1 MAINLL
7 LRRLKIILRFNLH
20 IGKNFALKGI
30 DEFMLSKIFHIFI
43 LLSILHGQGQNLESS
58 SNSSLSL
65 PFSNDRYVSNSD
77 GSMMMKVNVWG
88 QVVTPGVHL
97 IYDGT
102 DFASLI
108 SIVGGPKEGAN
119 FKKLRLYREF
129 PDKEGQVVYNINF
142 QDFILTGD
150 RSNFIKIKPND
161 TIIVPQKFS
170 FLFLKQVGTVNTLF
184 SAIMIYLQIKYF
196 ANN

>member
-1 MAINLL
+1 
-7 LRRLKIILRFNLH
+7 
-20 IGKNFALKGI
+20 
-30 DEFMLSKIFHIFI
+30 
-43 LLSILHGQGQNLESS
+43 
-58 SNSSLSL
+58 
-65 PFSNDRYVSNSD
+65 
-77 GSMMMKVNVWG
+77 MKVNVWG

-119 FKKLRLYREF
+119 FKKLRLYRES

-161 TIIVPQKFS
+161 TIIVPQKFT
-170 FLFLKQVGTVNTLF
+170 FLLLKQVGTVNTLF

>member
-1 MAINLL
+1 
-7 LRRLKIILRFNLH
+7 
-20 IGKNFALKGI
+20 
-30 DEFMLSKIFHIFI
+30 MLSKIFNIII

-58 SNSSLSL
+58 SSSSPNL

-88 QVVTPGVHL
+88 QVLTPGVHL

-119 FKKLRLYREF
+119 FKKLRLYREI

-142 QDFILTGD
+142 QDFIMTGD

-170 FLFLKQVGTVNTLF
+170 FLLLKQVGTVNTLF
-184 SAIMIYLQIKYF
+184 SAIMIYLQIKYL

>member
-1 MAINLL
+1 M
-7 LRRLKIILRFNLH
+7 LK
-20 IGKNFALKGI
+20 
-30 DEFMLSKIFHIFI
+30 KIVFI
-43 LLSILHGQGQNLESS
+43 TTLLSILNGQGQNLESS
-58 SNSSLSL
+58 SNSFPSLS
-65 PFSNDRYVSNSD
+65 FSNDRYVSNAD

-88 QVVTPGVHL
+88 QVVSPGVHL

-119 FKKLRLYREF
+119 FKKLRLYREI
-129 PDKEGQVVYNINF
+129 PDKKGQVVYNINF

-161 TIIVPQKFS
+161 TIIVPQKLS
-170 FLFLKQVGTVNTLF
+170 FLLLKQVGTVNTLF

>member
-1 MAINLL
+1 
-7 LRRLKIILRFNLH
+7 
-20 IGKNFALKGI
+20 
-30 DEFMLSKIFHIFI
+30 MLSKIFNIII

-58 SNSSLSL
+58 SSSSPNL

-77 GSMMMKVNVWG
+77 GRMMMKVNVWG
-88 QVVTPGVHL
+88 QVLTPGVHL

-102 DFASLI
+102 DFASLM

-119 FKKLRLYREF
+119 FKKLRLYREI

-142 QDFILTGD
+142 QDFIMTGD

-161 TIIVPQKFS
+161 TIIVPQKFP
-170 FLFLKQVGTVNTLF
+170 FLILKQVGTVNTLF
-184 SAIMIYLQIKYF
+184 SAIIIYLQIKYF